1 MSKMSERNKTTKERI
16 LFALSAIP
24 DQMTYQAFNLF
35 VFTYYFAVVK
45 IPPLQV
51 MLVFI
56 LWGIWNA
63 VNDPLI
69 GALSERTKYKKKYGK
84 RRFFLIISIIPLSI
98 IMVLL
103 FCVFFSTDAK
113 IIEFIYFISI
123 IMIFELFYTMWDCN
137 LNALFPEIFPTEE
150 ERAKTN
156 VFIKAF
162 TVIAVILASVPS
174 IILSPLA
181 PETGTPEELMLI
193 KMNYFIGGIMLAV
206 LTMIFAIPF
215 LLWGFHEKEETQE
228 DFEKRPGFLESLKIT
243 FSNRTFLKFTTANM
257 MVWYVFNI
265 LMTIL
270 PLFSVHIL
278 KIGEKSFLLTLQ
290 LLLAL
295 GIAAFM
301 LPVHRRLGRKF
312 GMRNS
317 FMATLGVW
325 IILLFPYM
333 LLNQGDLI
341 FGLIITALQGIPLGG
356 ALFYVD
362 ILHSDVIDEDAVR
375 FGVKRSASYY
385 GVNGFIHRFS
395 IILTYLTIGSVFQ
408 GTGWAGG
415 YVPNPGIDVIIGI
428 KLIMFLFPSI
438 GCGIAIFLLYKFD
451 LHGERLN
458 QMREKLKELNL

>member
-1 MSKMSERNKTTKERI
+1 MSERNKTTKERI

-181 PETGTPEELMLI
+181 PE
-193 KMNYFIGGIMLAV
+193 
-206 LTMIFAIPF
+206 
-215 LLWGFHEKEETQE
+215 
-228 DFEKRPGFLESLKIT
+228 
-243 FSNRTFLKFTTANM
+243 
-257 MVWYVFNI
+257 
-265 LMTIL
+265 
-270 PLFSVHIL
+270 
-278 KIGEKSFLLTLQ
+278 
-290 LLLAL
+290 
-295 GIAAFM
+295 
-301 LPVHRRLGRKF
+301 
-312 GMRNS
+312 
-317 FMATLGVW
+317 
-325 IILLFPYM
+325 
-333 LLNQGDLI
+333 
-341 FGLIITALQGIPLGG
+341 
-356 ALFYVD
+356 
-362 ILHSDVIDEDAVR
+362 
-375 FGVKRSASYY
+375 
-385 GVNGFIHRFS
+385 
-395 IILTYLTIGSVFQ
+395 
-408 GTGWAGG
+408 
-415 YVPNPGIDVIIGI
+415 
-428 KLIMFLFPSI
+428 
-438 GCGIAIFLLYKFD
+438 
-451 LHGERLN
+451 
-458 QMREKLKELNL
+458 